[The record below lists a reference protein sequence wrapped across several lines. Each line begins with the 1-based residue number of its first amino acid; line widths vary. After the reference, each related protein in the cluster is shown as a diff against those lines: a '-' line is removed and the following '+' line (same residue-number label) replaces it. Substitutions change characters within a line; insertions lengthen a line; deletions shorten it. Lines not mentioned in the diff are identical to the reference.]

1 MIACMRQFWG
11 SSSKPFKVLM
21 ALALLVMTTMQVGA
35 YAQNGTAFFKSPSVA
50 ERQLESHLH
59 HANHASANTDTVVAS
74 ASDIPLDKHSGK
86 HASVDAD
93 CAVHCAP
100 LTALISV
107 HVQIMAIPSHHFES
121 VAQRVLISNVQD
133 SQARP
138 PKHMI

>member
-1 MIACMRQFWG
+1 
-11 SSSKPFKVLM
+11 M

-35 YAQNGTAFFKSPSVA
+35 YAHAFFKSPSVA
-50 ERQLESHLH
+50 ERQLERHLH
-59 HANHASANTDTVVAS
+59 HADHASIDAEKVLAFG
-74 ASDIPLDKHSGK
+74 SDIPLDKHSGK

-107 HVQIMAIPSHHFES
+107 HVQIMAIPSHHFEPVS
-121 VAQRVLISNVQD
+121 QRVLISNVQD

-138 PKHMI
+138 PKHLI